1 LGRAFIQ
8 VQSLALYVK
17 LSMMNLETVTKRL
30 KIISDLQEE
39 LNRIRALRDESLE
52 NDPQYQQ
59 FQEETT
65 KIREESKVKKD
76 KILSTPTVKPMLD
89 DIKKLRDEI
98 NENKE
103 ILAQELIDYYKESGS
118 MEIVDQDGNTKRMKF
133 SVRLVS
139 Q

>member
-1 LGRAFIQ
+1 MGRAFIQ